1 MLSANEGAQET
12 KAQGAATT
20 MPPLPPDALI
30 IVPVRNT
37 VLFPGLVLPIT
48 LGRPKSIAAAQ
59 QAVRDQ
65 RQVGILLQ
73 RDAEV
78 ADPTPID
85 MHRMGTLANIVR
97 YVTGP
102 DGSHHLICQGE
113 QRFQIVEY
121 LSGWPFFVARVLQI
135 AEPDAKTSEIE
146 ARFVNL
152 KAQTLE
158 AIQLLPQ
165 APPDLLAAIQSIDG
179 PSALADLAIAYM
191 DVKPEERQEI
201 LETVDISARMDKV
214 SRLLAHRIEVLRLS
228 QEIGRQTKAALDE
241 RQREVLLREQ
251 MAAIQRQLGEGEEG
265 KAAEMAELDKAIAN
279 AGMPKEIEDQA
290 RKELR
295 RLQRMPE
302 AAGEYGMVRTY
313 LDWLIELPWALPEE
327 KPIDIVEARR
337 ILDEDHYDLDKIK
350 RRIIEYLAVR
360 KLAPQGK
367 APILCFVGPP
377 GVGKTSLGQS
387 IARAMGR
394 KFVRVSLGGVHDE
407 AEIRGHR
414 RTYIGALPGNIIQ
427 AIRKTGSRNCVMMLD
442 EIDKL
447 GAGIQGDPGAALLEV
462 LDPEQNHTFRDNY
475 LAVPFDLSRVVFI
488 TTANML
494 DTVPGPLRDRMEII
508 SLAGYTGEEKLEI
521 AHRYLV
527 RRQMEANGL
536 KPGQVE
542 IGDDVLHEIIA
553 NYTREAGVRGLE
565 RQIGQTLR
573 HAAVRIAEGGSGPIR
588 ITRDDLVSILGPPKF
603 ESEMAMRT
611 SVPGVATGLAWTPV
625 GGDILFI
632 EATRI
637 PGSGRLILT
646 GQLGEVMKE
655 SAQAALSIVKNR
667 AAALGIDAGRF
678 EKSDIHVHVP
688 AGAIPKDGPS
698 AGVAMF
704 MALVSLM
711 TDRTIRSDTAMTGEI
726 SLRGLVLPVGG
737 IKEKVVAAHSAG
749 IKRVMLPA
757 RNRRDYDDIPEV
769 ARREMEFVWL
779 ERVEEAVAAALEPK
793 KPADA
798 PPPCRSSPARTRSS
812 TARPRDPPTL
822 AARASAR
829 FGRAEARNAKAE
841 AGDPGWIPACAGMSG
856 EHERV
861 SVRVANNSGRS
872 IAICVAPAAALLRAG
887 ARRHGE
893 CAAFGK
899 HYRQIELH
907 LPVRGLRRRTVQ
919 NRTYC
924 AEGKLE

>member
-1 MLSANEGAQET
+1 
-12 KAQGAATT
+12 
-20 MPPLPPDALI
+20 
-30 IVPVRNT
+30 
-37 VLFPGLVLPIT
+37 
-48 LGRPKSIAAAQ
+48 
-59 QAVRDQ
+59 
-65 RQVGILLQ
+65 
-73 RDAEV
+73 
-78 ADPTPID
+78 
-85 MHRMGTLANIVR
+85 VR
-97 YVTGP
+97 YITAP

-121 LSGWPFFVARVLQI
+121 LSGWPFFVARVTRI
-135 AEPDAKTSEIE
+135 PEPEGLSAEIE

-165 APPDLLAAIQSIDG
+165 APAELLAAVQSIET
-179 PSALADLAIAYM
+179 PSALADLAVSYM
-191 DVKPEERQEI
+191 DVKPEEKQEI
-201 LETVDISARMDKV
+201 LETIDVSARIDKV
-214 SRLLAHRIEVLRLS
+214 SRMLAHRIEVLRLS
-228 QEIGRQTKAALDE
+228 QEIGRQTKVALDE
-241 RQREVLLREQ
+241 RQREALLREQ

-265 KAAEMAELDKAIAN
+265 KAAEMAELDKAITN

-327 KPIDIVEARR
+327 KPIDIAQARR
-337 ILDEDHYDLDKIK
+337 ILDEDHYDLEKIK
-350 RRIIEYLAVR
+350 RRIVEYLAVR

-387 IARAMGR
+387 IARAMDR

-427 AIRKTGSRNCVMMLD
+427 AIRKAGTRNCVMMLD

-462 LDPEQNHTFRDNY
+462 LDPEQNNTFRDNY
-475 LAVPFDLSRVVFI
+475 LAVPFDLSRVAFI

-494 DTVPGPLRDRMEII
+494 DTIPSPLRDRMEII
-508 SLAGYTGEEKLEI
+508 SLAGYTAHEKLEI

-536 KPGQVE
+536 KPGQAE
-542 IGDDVLHEIIA
+542 LADEAIRDIIQ
-553 NYTREAGVRGLE
+553 NYTREAGVRNLE
-565 RQIGQTLR
+565 RLIGQALR
-573 HAAVRIAEGGSGPIR
+573 NAAVRIAEGGSGPIR
-588 ITRDDLVSILGPPKF
+588 ITRGDLVAILGPPRF
-603 ESEMAMRT
+603 ESETAMRL

-646 GQLGEVMKE
+646 GQLGDVMKE

-667 AAALGIDAGRF
+667 AAALGIDPARF

-704 MALVSLM
+704 MALTSLM

-749 IKRVMLPA
+749 IRRVMLPA
-757 RNRRDYDDIPEV
+757 RNRRDYDDIPDV

-779 ERVEEAVAAALEPK
+779 ERVEEAVASALEPK
-793 KPADA
+793 RPAD
-798 PPPCRSSPARTRSS
+798 SPASI
-812 TARPRDPPTL
+812 PQL
-822 AARASAR
+822 A
-829 FGRAEARNAKAE
+829 GAEA
-841 AGDPGWIPACAGMSG
+841 
-856 EHERV
+856 
-861 SVRVANNSGRS
+861 
-872 IAICVAPAAALLRAG
+872 
-887 ARRHGE
+887 
-893 CAAFGK
+893 
-899 HYRQIELH
+899 
-907 LPVRGLRRRTVQ
+907 
-919 NRTYC
+919 
-924 AEGKLE
+924 